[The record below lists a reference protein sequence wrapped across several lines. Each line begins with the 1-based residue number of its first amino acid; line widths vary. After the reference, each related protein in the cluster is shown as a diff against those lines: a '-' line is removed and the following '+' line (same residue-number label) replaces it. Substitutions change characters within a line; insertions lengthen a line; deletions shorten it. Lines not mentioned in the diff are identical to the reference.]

1 MDFEKM
7 LEKVDQVVTPLITS
21 LGLELIEREFG
32 SQHGQFVLRL
42 YIDRPEGGI
51 TIDDCERVSKTV
63 EDPLESAGIIPR
75 QYTLEV
81 SSPGVD
87 RPLRRPQDFERFIGS
102 RVVIKMKEQ
111 VEGSRNFTGLIK
123 GYKEGIILL
132 SVDGQD
138 CSIPLKLLSKAH
150 VKSA

>member
-7 LEKVDQVVTPLITS
+7 LEKVDKVVAPLIAP
-21 LGLELIEREFG
+21 LGVELIEREFG

-51 TIDDCERVSKTV
+51 TIDDCERVSKTI
-63 EDPLESAGIIPR
+63 ENPLESADIIPR
-75 QYTLEV
+75 RYTLEV

>member
-102 RVVIKMKEQ
+102 RVVIKMKKQ